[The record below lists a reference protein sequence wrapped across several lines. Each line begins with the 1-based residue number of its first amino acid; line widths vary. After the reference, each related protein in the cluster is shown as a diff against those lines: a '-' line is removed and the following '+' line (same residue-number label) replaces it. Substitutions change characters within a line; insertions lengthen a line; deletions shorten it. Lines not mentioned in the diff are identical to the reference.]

1 MADSKTANPDSPE
14 KPSAPQTGGAGTPP
28 AKAETG
34 LAGHRT
40 IAVASLILL
49 AVLLVAV
56 NALSG
61 RLSRGTA
68 LDFTEDNLFT
78 LSDSTRTV
86 LTSIDEP
93 ITLKL
98 YYSRKLGEAAPTF
111 IPYIT
116 RVRELLQRYQGI
128 SGGKIRLEILNP
140 EPFSTT
146 EDEAVRAGLQ
156 AVPLSSRSD
165 EKGYFGLVGTNST
178 DDSDSIA
185 YLAPE
190 RGPFLEYDLTR
201 MIHNLA
207 NPDKAKVGVL
217 SDLPLQGTQFD
228 NYRPWLIVDGMKQFF
243 DVQFIDRDAKKLPD
257 DLQVLVIAAVHL
269 LSESMM
275 YDIDQ
280 FVMHGGR
287 VLAFVDPYA
296 ESMALAGP
304 PAGQLPPPGVGI
316 GAVAPLLK
324 SWGVKMPGGK
334 FVANS
339 DDAVRVGFDNP
350 ETGQQVAVDYVAW
363 LTLQGDRF
371 KKDDTVSAQLQRI
384 VVTSAG
390 AFEPV
395 DGATTKFEPLIYTSK
410 NSALMSAFDI
420 AQQPNP
426 INLIKQFKSED
437 KSYAIAARVSGDV
450 KSAYPDGPPQVVLDA
465 ADDAEAVKAAYLPES
480 KTPLNAILVGD
491 ADMLADRNWAQV
503 QDLGGQRL
511 TIPNANNADFAI
523 NAIDNLRGSQ
533 ALVGLRGRG
542 LSVRPF
548 NVITQMTKE
557 ADDKF
562 RAKEQELRA
571 SIKQTEDK
579 IEQLQQKEQA
589 TGVAFTA
596 AQQQEI
602 DNFRVQMLDSR
613 RELREVQRSLRN
625 DVETLESRI
634 RILNIWAVP
643 VVIAVFALLL
653 ALVSRLR
660 RARFYRAALH

>member
-1 MADSKTANPDSPE
+1 MIDKIKNADRSM
-14 KPSAPQTGGAGTPP
+14 
-28 AKAETG
+28 
-34 LAGHRT
+34 LAT
-40 IAVASLILL
+40 FCIVL
-49 AVLLVAV
+49 AIVFFLAF
-56 NALSG
+56 NALINTAVTSS
-61 RLSRGTA
+61 RLDLTQ
-68 LDFTEDNLFT
+68 DKLFT
-78 LSDSTRTV
+78 LSDGTKE
-86 LTSIDEP
+86 LLASIDEP
-93 ITLKL
+93 IDVRL
-98 YYSRKLGEAAPTF
+98 YYSHRFDEIGPDIARHFA
-111 IPYIT
+111 
-116 RVRELLQRYQGI
+116 RVSELLAEYERL
-128 SGGKIRLEILNP
+128 SGGKVRVKIYDP
-140 EPFSTT
+140 KPFSPE
-146 EDEAVRAGLQ
+146 EDLAVSDGL
-156 AVPLSSRSD
+156 
-165 EKGYFGLVGTNST
+165 KGLPFDQSGELVYFGVAGTNST

-228 NYRPWLIVDGMKQFF
+228 NYLPWLIVDGMKQFF